1 MDVNKV
7 LSGINEDFIKKGAAS
22 VNGEDVKTVMDKAED
37 ITGKVAK
44 SSLLKRFFED
54 VKRLISMVKDYWTGA
69 YPDVS
74 WWVITVIV
82 FALLFVLSPIDL
94 IPDFI
99 PVIGLLDDALVIAL
113 CLMLIEKDLLK
124 YQEWKEAQSKEK
136 ERPTEAQ

>member
-7 LSGINEDFIKKGAAS
+7 LRGINKDFIKKGAAS
-22 VNGEDVKTVMDKAED
+22 VNAEDVKTVMDKAED

-54 VKRLISMVKDYWTGA
+54 VKRLISMVKDYLTGA

-99 PVIGLLDDALVIAL
+99 PVIGLLDDALVIAV

-124 YQEWKEAQSKEK
+124 YQEWKNAQTKTE
-136 ERPTEAQ
+136 EQPTKAQ